1 MIDLTLHLNLITT
14 GILLGLVYSLIA
26 MGIAIIF
33 KTTKVVNFSQGMLAT
48 LGAYVTLFGIDNLGL
63 PPWISVLL
71 SLAVGVVLAVA
82 LERVVLR
89 QFIGEPILSVIIVTL
104 SLAAFFRGIVMLVW
118 GPNFVPFPKLFGA
131 GALRIGEVSLVYEYL
146 TGAAVALAYM
156 GGLALFFRKTVLGAA
171 LRAVSEDHMAATAM
185 GISVKRSTT
194 IAWALGVLTSVIG
207 GVLLASNYGGVGRI
221 IEYTG
226 VIALPAVI
234 LGGLDS
240 IPGAVVGGVIVGLLE
255 VYGVYYMEELVAAG
269 FGRVFPLLVML
280 FVMLVKPYGLWGT
293 ERIERV

>member
-1 MIDLTLHLNLITT
+1 
-14 GILLGLVYSLIA
+14 
-26 MGIAIIF
+26 
-33 KTTKVVNFSQGMLAT
+33 VNFSQGMLAT
-48 LGAYVTLFGIDNLGL
+48 LGAYVTLLGIDNLGL
-63 PPWISVLL
+63 PPWTSVLL
-71 SLAVGVVLAVA
+71 SLAVGLVLAVA

-131 GALRIGEVSLVYEYL
+131 GALRLGEVSLVYEYL

-194 IAWALGVLTSVIG
+194 IAWALGVLTSIVG
-207 GVLLASNYGGVGRI
+207 GVLLASNYGGAGLVL
-221 IEYTG
+221 EYTG

-255 VYGVYYMEELVAAG
+255 VYGVYYMDELVAAG

>member
-1 MIDLTLHLNLITT
+1 MIDLTIHLNLITT
-14 GILLGLVYSLIA
+14 GIMLGLVYSLIA

-48 LGAYVTLFGIDNLGL
+48 LGAYVTLLGIERLGL
-63 PPWISVLL
+63 PSWASVLF
-71 SLAVGVVLAVA
+71 SLAVGVMLAVA

-104 SLAAFFRGIVMLVW
+104 SLAAFFRGIVMIVW
-118 GPNFVPFPKLFGA
+118 GPNFVPFPRLFGA
-131 GALRIGEVSLVYEYL
+131 GALKIGEVSLVYEYL
-146 TGAAVALAYM
+146 TGAVIALGYM

-194 IAWALGVLTSVIG
+194 IAWALGVLTSAVG
-207 GVLLASNYGGVGRI
+207 GVLLASNYGGASLI
-221 IEYTG
+221 LEYVG

-255 VYGVYYMEELVAAG
+255 VYGKFYMEELVASG
-269 FGRVFPLLVML
+269 FGSVFPLLVML

>member
-1 MIDLTLHLNLITT
+1 MIDPTLHLNLITT

-48 LGAYVTLFGIDNLGL
+48 LGAYITLFGIDNLGL
-63 PPWISVLL
+63 PSWAAVLF
-71 SLAVGVVLAVA
+71 SLAVGVVLAIT

-104 SLAAFFRGIVMLVW
+104 SLAAIFRAIAMLGW
-118 GPNFVPFPKLFGA
+118 GTVFVRFPKLFGA

-194 IAWALGVLTSVIG
+194 MAWALGILTSIVG
-207 GVLLASNYGGVGRI
+207 GVLLASNYGGVSLI

-226 VIALPAVI
+226 VIVLPAVI

-240 IPGAVVGGVIVGLLE
+240 IPGAVVGGVIVGVLE
-255 VYGVYYMEELVAAG
+255 VYGVYYMEELVYSG

>member
-1 MIDLTLHLNLITT
+1 MIDVSLQLNLIVT
-14 GILLGLVYSLIA
+14 GVSLGLVYSLIA

-48 LGAYVTLFGIDNLGL
+48 LGAYIALLGMDQLGL
-63 PPWISVLL
+63 PPWVAVLF
-71 SLAVGVVLAVA
+71 SLAVGVMLAVV

-104 SLAAFFRGIVMLVW
+104 SLAAFFRGIVMIVW
-118 GPNFVPFPKLFGA
+118 GPNFVPFTRLFGA
-131 GALRIGEVSLVYEYL
+131 GSLRIGEVTLVYEYL
-146 TGAAVALAYM
+146 TGAVLALAYM
-156 GGLALFFRKTVLGAA
+156 GGLAVFFRRTVLGAA

-194 IAWALGVLTSVIG
+194 IAWALGVLSSAVG
-207 GVLLASNYGGVGRI
+207 GVLLASNYGGASLVL
-221 IEYTG
+221 EYTG

-255 VYGVYYMEELVAAG
+255 VYGIYYMEELVASG

>member
-1 MIDLTLHLNLITT
+1 
-14 GILLGLVYSLIA
+14 
-26 MGIAIIF
+26 
-33 KTTKVVNFSQGMLAT
+33 
-48 LGAYVTLFGIDNLGL
+48 
-63 PPWISVLL
+63 
-71 SLAVGVVLAVA
+71 
-82 LERVVLR
+82 
-89 QFIGEPILSVIIVTL
+89 
-104 SLAAFFRGIVMLVW
+104 
-118 GPNFVPFPKLFGA
+118 
-131 GALRIGEVSLVYEYL
+131 
-146 TGAAVALAYM
+146 M

-194 IAWALGVLTSVIG
+194 MAWALGILTSIVG
-207 GVLLASNYGGVGRI
+207 GVLLASNYGGVSLI

-240 IPGAVVGGVIVGLLE
+240 IPGAVVGGVIVGVLE
-255 VYGVYYMEELVAAG
+255 VYGVYYMEELVYSG

>member
-48 LGAYVTLFGIDNLGL
+48 LGAYVTLLGIDNLGL
-63 PPWISVLL
+63 PAWAAVLF
-71 SLAVGVVLAVA
+71 SLVVGVVLAII

-104 SLAAFFRGIVMLVW
+104 SLAAIFRAIAMLGW
-118 GPNFVPFPKLFGA
+118 GTVFVRFPKLFGA

-194 IAWALGVLTSVIG
+194 MAWALGILTSIVG
-207 GVLLASNYGGVGRI
+207 GVLLASNYGGVSLI
-221 IEYTG
+221 IEYSG

-255 VYGVYYMEELVAAG
+255 VYGVYYMEELVYSG

>member
-1 MIDLTLHLNLITT
+1 MIDLTIHLNLITT

-48 LGAYVTLFGIDNLGL
+48 LGAYITLFGIDNLGL
-63 PPWISVLL
+63 PSWAAVLF
-71 SLAVGVVLAVA
+71 SLAVGVVLAIT

-104 SLAAFFRGIVMLVW
+104 SLAAIFRAIAMLGW
-118 GPNFVPFPKLFGA
+118 GTVFVRFPKLFGA

-194 IAWALGVLTSVIG
+194 MAWALGILTSIVG
-207 GVLLASNYGGVGRI
+207 GVLLASNYGGVSLI

-226 VIALPAVI
+226 VIVLPAVI

-240 IPGAVVGGVIVGLLE
+240 IPGAVVGGVIVGVLE
-255 VYGVYYMEELVAAG
+255 VYGVYYMEELVYSG

>member
-1 MIDLTLHLNLITT
+1 
-14 GILLGLVYSLIA
+14 
-26 MGIAIIF
+26 
-33 KTTKVVNFSQGMLAT
+33 
-48 LGAYVTLFGIDNLGL
+48 
-63 PPWISVLL
+63 
-71 SLAVGVVLAVA
+71 
-82 LERVVLR
+82 
-89 QFIGEPILSVIIVTL
+89 
-104 SLAAFFRGIVMLVW
+104 
-118 GPNFVPFPKLFGA
+118 VPFPKLFGA
-131 GALRIGEVSLVYEYL
+131 GALRLGEVSLVYEYL

-194 IAWALGVLTSVIG
+194 IAWALGVLTSAIG
-207 GVLLASNYGGVGRI
+207 GVLLASNYGGASLVL
-221 IEYTG
+221 EYTG

-255 VYGVYYMEELVAAG
+255 VYGVYYMDELVAAG

>member
-1 MIDLTLHLNLITT
+1 MIDPTLHLNLITT

-48 LGAYVTLFGIDNLGL
+48 LGAYITLFGIDNLGL
-63 PPWISVLL
+63 PSWAAVLF
-71 SLAVGVVLAVA
+71 SLAVGVVLAIT

-104 SLAAFFRGIVMLVW
+104 SLAAIFRAIAMLGW
-118 GPNFVPFPKLFGA
+118 GTVFVRFPKLFGA

-194 IAWALGVLTSVIG
+194 MAWALGILTSIVG
-207 GVLLASNYGGVGRI
+207 GVLLASNYGGVSLI

-240 IPGAVVGGVIVGLLE
+240 IPGAVVGGVIVGVLE
-255 VYGVYYMEELVAAG
+255 VYGVYYMEELVYSG

>member
-1 MIDLTLHLNLITT
+1 
-14 GILLGLVYSLIA
+14 
-26 MGIAIIF
+26 
-33 KTTKVVNFSQGMLAT
+33 
-48 LGAYVTLFGIDNLGL
+48 
-63 PPWISVLL
+63 
-71 SLAVGVVLAVA
+71 
-82 LERVVLR
+82 
-89 QFIGEPILSVIIVTL
+89 VIIVTL

-118 GPNFVPFPKLFGA
+118 GPNFVPFPRLFGA
-131 GALRIGEVSLVYEYL
+131 EALRLGEVSLVYEYL

-194 IAWALGVLTSVIG
+194 VAWALGVLTSTVG
-207 GVLLASNYGGVGRI
+207 GVLLASNYGGAGLVL
-221 IEYTG
+221 EYTG

-255 VYGVYYMEELVAAG
+255 VYGVYYMEELVAVG

-280 FVMLVKPYGLWGT
+280 FVMLVKPYGIWGT

>member
-1 MIDLTLHLNLITT
+1 MIDPTLHLNLITT

-26 MGIAIIF
+26 MGIVIIF
-33 KTTKVVNFSQGMLAT
+33 KTTKVVNFNQGMLTT
-48 LGAYVTLFGIDNLGL
+48 LGAYVTFFGINTLGL
-63 PPWISVLL
+63 PSWASVLF
-71 SLAVGVVLAVA
+71 SLAVGVMLAIT

-104 SLAAFFRGIVMLVW
+104 SLAAIFRAIVMLVW
-118 GPNFVPFPKLFGA
+118 GTNFMPFPKLFGA
-131 GALRIGEVSLVYEYL
+131 GALRLGELSLVYEYL
-146 TGAAVALAYM
+146 IGAAVALAYM

-194 IAWALGVLTSVIG
+194 IAWALGVLTSIVG

-221 IEYTG
+221 LEYTG

-255 VYGVYYMEELVAAG
+255 VYGVYYMDELVAVG

>member
-1 MIDLTLHLNLITT
+1 
-14 GILLGLVYSLIA
+14 V
-26 MGIAIIF
+26 
-33 KTTKVVNFSQGMLAT
+33 
-48 LGAYVTLFGIDNLGL
+48 LF
-63 PPWISVLL
+63 

-194 IAWALGVLTSVIG
+194 IAWALGVLTSIVG
-207 GVLLASNYGGVGRI
+207 GVLLASNYGGASLVL
-221 IEYTG
+221 EYTG

>member
-48 LGAYVTLFGIDNLGL
+48 LGAYVTLFGIDNLSL
-63 PPWISVLL
+63 PPWAAVLF
-71 SLAVGVVLAVA
+71 SLVVGVVLAII
-82 LERVVLR
+82 LERVVLS

-104 SLAAFFRGIVMLVW
+104 SLAAIFRAIAMLGW
-118 GPNFVPFPKLFGA
+118 GTVFVRFPKLFGA
-131 GALRIGEVSLVYEYL
+131 GALRIGEVSLVYEYI

-194 IAWALGVLTSVIG
+194 MAWALGILTSIVG
-207 GVLLASNYGGVGRI
+207 GVLLASNYGGVSLI

-240 IPGAVVGGVIVGLLE
+240 IPGAVVGGVIVGVLE
-255 VYGVYYMEELVAAG
+255 VYGVYYMEELVYSG